1 MTDAVVLDYRES
13 PAGPRLADD
22 VACLWTQ
29 DVSAGSSPAVHRVFP
44 DGCIDLIWGL
54 DHEVSVA
61 GPDTG
66 AVLVPLHPGARL
78 TGLRFRPGRAAR
90 FLGVPSSDLVDAR
103 PSLDALWGHEAARL
117 AERIAEAPSREA
129 QAAVLE
135 AAVHDRLATAAE
147 PDQLRVGLR
156 RPGASDPRLP
166 SAHRPGPDRP
176 RLLADRTAVSA

>member
-90 FLGVPSSDLVDAR
+90 FLGVPSSELVDAGPRLTPCGATRPRGWPSGSPRRRRGRRKPPSSRPPSMIAWPRR
-103 PSLDALWGHEAARL
+103 PSPTSSESGYADQAHLTRDCRQLTGLAPTALVSSPTG
-117 AERIAEAPSREA
+117 
-129 QAAVLE
+129 
-135 AAVHDRLATAAE
+135 
-147 PDQLRVGLR
+147 
-156 RPGASDPRLP
+156 RP
-166 SAHRPGPDRP
+166 
-176 RLLADRTAVSA
+176 